1 MKINSL
7 SFVILGAAIA
17 LAGCGHVPSKQQIG
31 TATGAL
37 AGGAAGAVL
46 TGTTTGTVVGAGAG
60 AVIGSE
66 IGKSMD
72 RKR

>member
-1 MKINSL
+1 VKINNL

-17 LAGCGHVPSKQQIG
+17 LAGCSHAPSNQQIG

-37 AGGAAGAVL
+37 VGGAAGAVL
-46 TGTTTGTVVGAGAG
+46 TGTTTGTVVGAGTG
-60 AVIGSE
+60 AVIGGE
-66 IGKSMD
+66 IGKSME